1 MVILLMGVMG
11 SGKTALGR
19 ALARGLGGRFYD
31 ADDAH
36 SPESRD
42 RLARGEPLSEAD
54 REPWLREVA
63 RVLAQPHA
71 EPLVVACSAL
81 RRDHRDRLRRAC
93 PDLRLV
99 FLRPSVATL
108 QRRLTA
114 RRDHF
119 AAPTLLA
126 SQLATLEPPEPDEG
140 ALFVDNEDAVE
151 AVTARLVATL

>member
-19 ALARGLGGRFYD
+19 ALARELGGRFFD

-36 SPESRD
+36 SPENRD
-42 RLARGEPLSEAD
+42 RLARGEALDEAD
-54 REPWLREVA
+54 RAPWLREVA

-81 RRDHRDRLRRAC
+81 RRRHRDLLRAAC

-99 FLRPSVATL
+99 FLSPSVATL
-108 QRRLTA
+108 QRRLAA

-126 SQLATLEPPEPDEG
+126 SQLATLEPPEPGEG
-140 ALFVDNEDAVE
+140 AIVLDNEDSVAAV
-151 AVTARLVATL
+151 VATLLAAL